1 MATNKWL
8 TALAK
13 LKDVTN
19 TLRQNLRSGEIACSD
34 DELLEELVAKVP
46 SLSPKTYDA
55 TDDGY
60 HWQPDP
66 LWTFPDPNG
75 SSQRK
80 TIRQIYDEDTLKNDF
95 TYSGIYLIYGN
106 VNTMDLKAVF
116 NKAAASYTFIT
127 SDGARYNDNTDT
139 SLMHMWDETK
149 DVIDSTGRHVRYVRV
164 YTSTNTMYVPGF
176 YRQLIWAIHNLGNQI
191 NSSVYTG
198 KEMTLD
204 FHEYE
209 RLELESNFGKSG
221 YIYMM
226 YNTGLPK
233 TLLCNFA
240 CNNSNYTLNNL
251 ISSSSSSGVD
261 MFRAGTHIVRE
272 MKLPQVVDGRSISL
286 DSNRLYFPRI
296 RKLSIPKGYTSVYI
310 YPTYLREL
318 HDLDM
323 SEATSL
329 TTLYIYDT
337 GYYSSNNSS
346 FTPTGHE
353 LYVNVPPSVTTFYG
367 YGLCQSD
374 ISLPANLT
382 SLTLGRS
389 FINALTVPEK
399 VTSLSLNYLPNLMTL
414 AISEAWG
421 KISSTQSTSFVGL
434 YNLRNLILPQDFDRA
449 LNVSNSEFL
458 EHDSIVDMLN
468 NLKNNKGLSAKAL
481 VLGSVNLAKL
491 TAEEK
496 AIATNKNWTLS

>member
-1 MATNKWL
+1 
-8 TALAK
+8 
-13 LKDVTN
+13 
-19 TLRQNLRSGEIACSD
+19 
-34 DELLEELVAKVP
+34 
-46 SLSPKTYDA
+46 
-55 TDDGY
+55 
-60 HWQPDP
+60 
-66 LWTFPDPNG
+66 
-75 SSQRK
+75 
-80 TIRQIYDEDTLKNDF
+80 
-95 TYSGIYLIYGN
+95 
-106 VNTMDLKAVF
+106 
-116 NKAAASYTFIT
+116 
-127 SDGARYNDNTDT
+127 
-139 SLMHMWDETK
+139 
-149 DVIDSTGRHVRYVRV
+149 
-164 YTSTNTMYVPGF
+164 
-176 YRQLIWAIHNLGNQI
+176 
-191 NSSVYTG
+191 
-198 KEMTLD
+198 
-204 FHEYE
+204 
-209 RLELESNFGKSG
+209 
-221 YIYMM
+221 
-226 YNTGLPK
+226 
-233 TLLCNFA
+233 
-240 CNNSNYTLNNL
+240 
-251 ISSSSSSGVD
+251 

-337 GYYSSNNSS
+337 GYYASNNSS

-374 ISLPANLT
+374 ISLPADLT

-399 VTSLSLNYLPNLMTL
+399 VTLLSLNYLPNLMTL
-414 AISEAWG
+414 AIPEAWG